1 MRYLLLPSLLF
12 STVLAC
18 QTKHQVAIDAVD
30 DFDSEDNETKEFNP
44 DAGEGAKAK
53 AEEGKIGKTDTVMVA
68 GDLIPYSETM
78 TVDNTGAQPAPT
90 GSNDDSSDRNA
101 ELSTAKAAAVGQMD
115 AASTTS
121 DPSILFQSLG
131 IAEGEI
137 ATAAE
142 LSGIIGAKGT
152 QTGTGGLGK
161 SGGGL
166 GGGSTVDGLGGLG
179 TKGAGR
185 GAVGYSTRSS
195 VGSLGKKKSAGTRVP
210 RSAKKYESFSRE
222 PLSDIQADVVANGE
236 EYTDYGINPF
246 VQTSDDALSTFSIDV
261 DTASYTIA
269 RRKLN
274 EGRLPNYASVRA
286 EEFINFFDYKY
297 DSTGLTQANP
307 FHVEMDMMNH
317 PFKDDREVLR
327 VGLQGMEYTLDTRP
341 PLHLTFL
348 VDVSGSM
355 SSQDKLPLAKES
367 MHMLVDTLREDDTV
381 ALATYAGNIS
391 KILDPTFGDN
401 KKAIHAA
408 IDRLNAGGSTAMSSG
423 LDLAYEMAWESFEP
437 GAENRVIVLS
447 DGDANVGRT
456 GWETMIS
463 QIQSYADRG
472 VTMSTMGF
480 GMGNYKD
487 TRMEQLANNGDGNN
501 FYIDSK
507 AQAHRVFV
515 EDFNS
520 TMLSIARDVK
530 IQVEFN
536 PETVQSYRLIGY
548 ENRDIADKDFRNDRV
563 DAGEVG
569 SGHNVTALY
578 EVVLADKVGR
588 NESLV
593 TTRLRYEKPGPD
605 SVATEKS
612 WMVSRSDIHDGNHAT
627 ELAFAAGT
635 FAELMRRSPYT
646 GGISMSDLQSYAK
659 DIVQKGDKDEQE
671 LLALIKQ
678 ADDLNAGPSLVT
690 R

>member
-1 MRYLLLPSLLF
+1 MRYLLLPSLLL
-12 STVLAC
+12 STVIAC
-18 QTKHQVAIDAVD
+18 QTKHQTALDPVD
-30 DFDSEDNETKEFNP
+30 DFGAEENEAETNSL

-53 AEEGKIGKTDTVMVA
+53 AEEGAVSKND
-68 GDLIPYSETM
+68 TM
-78 TVDNTGAQPAPT
+78 TSSTTLYRGEVPPPAPQMGQT
-90 GSNDDSSDRNA
+90 
-101 ELSTAKAAAVGQMD
+101 EAAMEVVEN
-115 AASTTS
+115 SL
-121 DPSILFQSLG
+121 LFQSLEVAQG
-131 IAEGEI
+131 DVASSEDL
-137 ATAAE
+137 A
-142 LSGIIGAKGT
+142 SIIGAKGVQSSSST
-152 QTGTGGLGK
+152 FD
-161 SGGGL
+161 SSSGGL
-166 GGGSTVDGLGGLG
+166 GGGGTVDGLGGLG

-185 GAVGYSTRSS
+185 GATAYAGKRS
-195 VGSLGKKKSAGTRVP
+195 GATLGKKKSSGTRVL
-210 RSAKKYESFSRE
+210 RDSQQFAVFSAE
-222 PLSDIQADVVANGE
+222 PSPDDQVDVVTNGE

-246 VQTSDDALSTFSIDV
+246 VQTSNDALSTFSIDV

-286 EEFINFFDYKY
+286 EEFINFFDYNY

-307 FHVEMDMMNH
+307 FHVDMDIMEH
-317 PFKDDREVLR
+317 PFKEDREILR
-327 VGLQGMEYTLDTRP
+327 VGLQGMEYTVDTRP

-408 IDRLNAGGSTAMSSG
+408 IDRLNSGGSTAMSSG
-423 LDLAYEMAWESFEP
+423 LDLAYEMAWSSFEP

-456 GWETMIS
+456 GWSTMLS

-472 VTMSTMGF
+472 ITMSTMGF

-536 PETVQSYRLIGY
+536 PKAVQSYRLIGY

-563 DAGEVG
+563 DAGEIG

-578 EVVLADKVGR
+578 EVVLADKVR
-588 NESLV
+588 KDETLV
-593 TTRLRYEKPGPD
+593 TSRLRYEKPGPD
-605 SVATEKS
+605 SVATEQS
-612 WMVSRSDIHDGNHAT
+612 WSVTRANIQDGNHAT

-646 GGISMSDLQSYAK
+646 GGISMSDLEAYTK
-659 DIVQKGDKDEQE
+659 DIVKRGNKDEQE
-671 LLALIKQ
+671 LLSLIKQ
-678 ADDLNAGPSLVT
+678 AEDLNVGPSLVT

>member
-18 QTKHQVAIDAVD
+18 QTKHQAALDATD
-30 DFDSEDNETKEFNP
+30 DFSDAEEAEKEINQ

-53 AEEGKIGKTDTVMVA
+53 AEEG
-68 GDLIPYSETM
+68 
-78 TVDNTGAQPAPT
+78 
-90 GSNDDSSDRNA
+90 
-101 ELSTAKAAAVGQMD
+101 
-115 AASTTS
+115 
-121 DPSILFQSLG
+121 FQSQPSSIMQEQTASKLAKK
-131 IAEGEI
+131 AEGKARMRE
-137 ATAAE
+137 AQGTASNEQQDQFAGSIDFDSNVPAE
-142 LSGIIGAKGT
+142 TEALPVPSDTSNGLGGIIGAKGV
-152 QTGTGGLGK
+152 QVGSAGLD
-161 SGGGL
+161 STSDTFGGG
-166 GGGSTVDGLGGLG
+166 GTAVGIGGLG
-179 TKGAGR
+179 TKGSGR
-185 GAVGYSTRSS
+185 SYIKSEDRKAVTATLSEAKRPAPS
-195 VGSLGKKKSAGTRVP
+195 VATLNT
-210 RSAKKYESFSRE
+210 ESIE
-222 PLSDIQADVVANGE
+222 VDVVSNGE

-246 VQTSDDALSTFSIDV
+246 VQTHDDALSTFSIDV

-269 RRKLN
+269 RRKIN
-274 EGRLPNYASVRA
+274 EGGLPNYASVRA
-286 EEFINFFDYKY
+286 EEFINFFDYNYKS
-297 DSTGLTQANP
+297 DGLTQANP
-307 FHVEMDMMNH
+307 FHVEMDMMEH
-317 PFKDDREVLR
+317 PFKEDREILR
-327 VGLQGMEYTLDTRP
+327 VGLQGMEYSVDTRP

-355 SSQDKLPLAKES
+355 SSRDKLPLAKES

-408 IDRLNAGGSTAMSSG
+408 IDRLNSGGSTAMSSG
-423 LDLAYEMAWESFEP
+423 LDLAYEMAWKSFEP

-456 GWETMIS
+456 GWSQMLS
-463 QIQSYADRG
+463 QIKSYADRG

-487 TRMEQLANNGDGNN
+487 TRMEQLANKGDGNN

-507 AQAHRVFV
+507 SQAHRVFV

-563 DAGEVG
+563 DAGEIG

-578 EVVLADKVGR
+578 EVVLADKVNK
-588 NESLV
+588 NETLV
-593 TTRLRYEKPGPD
+593 TSRLRYEKPGPD

-612 WMVSRSDIHDGNHAT
+612 WTVSSSDINEGDHAT

-646 GGISMSDLQSYAK
+646 GGIDFSDLASYTK
-659 DIVQKGDKDEQE
+659 DVARRGNKDEQE
-671 LLALIKQ
+671 LLSLIEQ
-678 ADDLNAGPSLVT
+678 ASKFDKAPSVVT

>member
-18 QTKHQVAIDAVD
+18 QTKHQATLDAVD
-30 DFDSEDNETKEFNP
+30 DFEEAEEIEKEYNA

-53 AEEGKIGKTDTVMVA
+53 SEEGPISQTTSIMQEKSASNTVRKAEVKNLEA
-68 GDLIPYSETM
+68 VHEPFRTTSNEQQDLF
-78 TVDNTGAQPAPT
+78 T
-90 GSNDDSSDRNA
+90 GSLDLDGYEPSATGSVPVPSDSSIDLA
-101 ELSTAKAAAVGQMD
+101 GV
-115 AASTTS
+115 
-121 DPSILFQSLG
+121 
-131 IAEGEI
+131 
-137 ATAAE
+137 
-142 LSGIIGAKGT
+142 IGAKGV
-152 QTGTGGLGK
+152 QPGTASLDASGTAF
-161 SGGGL
+161 GGG
-166 GGGSTVDGLGGLG
+166 GTAEGLGGLG
-179 TKGAGR
+179 TKGSGR
-185 GAVGYSTRSS
+185 SYSVNNEQARKSD
-195 VGSLGKKKSAGTRVP
+195 VAKLGKKKRAGSIVTRP
-210 RSAKKYESFSRE
+210 SPESIE
-222 PLSDIQADVVANGE
+222 VDVVANGE

-246 VQTSDDALSTFSIDV
+246 VQTHDDALSTFSIDV

-269 RRKLN
+269 RRKIN
-274 EGRLPNYASVRA
+274 EGGLPNYASVRA
-286 EEFINFFDYKY
+286 EEFINFFDYNY
-297 DSTGLTQANP
+297 DSTELTQANP
-307 FHVEMDMMNH
+307 FHVDMDMMEH
-317 PFKDDREVLR
+317 PFKEDREILR
-327 VGLQGMEYTLDTRP
+327 VGLQGMEYSVDTRP

-355 SSQDKLPLAKES
+355 SSRDKLPLAKES

-401 KKAIHAA
+401 KKTIHAA
-408 IDRLNAGGSTAMSSG
+408 IDRLNSGGSTAMSSG

-456 GWETMIS
+456 GWTDMLS
-463 QIQSYADRG
+463 QIKSYADRG

-487 TRMEQLANNGDGNN
+487 TRMEQLANKGDGNN

-507 AQAHRVFV
+507 SQAHRVFV

-563 DAGEVG
+563 DAGEIG

-578 EVVLADKVGR
+578 EVVLNDKIR
-588 NESLV
+588 KNETLV
-593 TTRLRYEKPGPD
+593 TSRLRYEKPGPD

-612 WMVSRSDIHDGNHAT
+612 WTVSSSDISAGNHAT

-646 GGISMSDLQSYAK
+646 GGIDFSDLASYTK
-659 DIVQKGDKDEQE
+659 DVVRRGNKDEQE
-671 LLALIKQ
+671 LLSLIEQ
-678 ADDLNAGPSLVT
+678 AAQFDGGPSLVT